1 MTFALIIKIRKIAG
15 DEALIQLQNVSVY
28 FNQGNRQT
36 VILDRIHLEVEQGT
50 WCSITGRSGSGKS
63 TLLNCIN
70 GLIEPNEGYVMVN
83 GKSFKGMSEEEK
95 SKVRRRE
102 IGYIFQDFKL
112 LPHFTVLDNVILP
125 LLYEERKSTLLEQ
138 AKVLLQQVGIGEH
151 LYQQLPEQLSGGER
165 QRVAIARALLAN
177 PKILL
182 CDEPTGNLDIENRD
196 QIAVLLMQ
204 VKNNGTVVIVVTH
217 DHEIAALGDVHYQ
230 LVKGTLE
237 KVASV
242 HV

>member
-1 MTFALIIKIRKIAG
+1 M
-15 DEALIQLQNVSVY
+15 IQLQNLSVY
-28 FNQGNRQT
+28 FKQGEQQN
-36 VILDRIHLEVEQGT
+36 VILNHIHLEIEQGI

-70 GLIEPNEGYVMVN
+70 GLIEPNEGEVIIN
-83 GKSFKGMSEEEK
+83 GKRFNGMNEEDK
-95 SKVRRRE
+95 SNVRRRE

-112 LPHFTVLDNVILP
+112 LPHFTVLDNVMLP
-125 LLYEERKSTLLEQ
+125 LLYEEKKSVLKEQ
-138 AKVLLQQVGIGEH
+138 AKKLLKQVGIGEN

-196 QIAVLLMQ
+196 QIASLLMQ
-204 VKNNGTVVIVVTH
+204 IKNSGTIVIVVTH

-230 LVKGTLE
+230 LIKGSLE